1 MRKGLQNMLI
11 ELGITPNL
19 TGFDYICDMVEAISE
34 DKERTFQITQLYK
47 KVGEKHGK
55 NWSMVE
61 RAIRHAISKAKTD
74 SDAWGKYIVTTDKT
88 NSTVLYILAMRLR
101 EEDFGSE

>member
-1 MRKGLQNMLI
+1 MRKRLQNMLI

-55 NWSMVE
+55 NWPMVE

-74 SDAWGKYIVTTDKT
+74 SGAWGEIHCHDRQDKFHRALH
-88 NSTVLYILAMRLR
+88 SCYEVKRGGFR
-101 EEDFGSE
+101 Q